1 MTSSKT
7 TLTPEVLP
15 AERRPVGRP
24 AKVTTLVPDR
34 SPADRAKTANSY
46 HSLSRA
52 AAQDAVAY
60 AVMAGMELAAA
71 KAQISHGSF
80 LPWIEKHCE
89 FSQQTA
95 NNYMRLAERMIA
107 SGSFRA
113 VVPQLTDGQV
123 QTAGDRKALLA
134 AIRETADGA
143 TLQQLYFDFGILKPR
158 GETLMGGAREGA
170 GRPTKAEQ
178 TEREARMAYEDWKA
192 ISGPLGRY
200 VSSRRY
206 LYLKEAEMEEMMAV
220 LRGAI
225 GLIEDTLG
233 KK

>member
-1 MTSSKT
+1 MTSGKT
-7 TLTPEVLP
+7 TLEPEVLP
-15 AERRPVGRP
+15 AEKRPVGRP

-34 SPADRAKTANSY
+34 SNGDRAKTANSY
-46 HSLSRA
+46 HNLSRA

-71 KAQISHGSF
+71 KAQIPHGSF

-95 NNYMRLAERMIA
+95 NNYMRLAEKMVA
-107 SGSFRA
+107 CGAFRA
-113 VVPQLTDGQV
+113 VVPHLTDGQV
-123 QTAGDRKALLA
+123 QSAGDRKALLA

-158 GETLMGGAREGA
+158 GDVLLGGAREGA

-200 VSSRRY
+200 VSGRRY
-206 LYLKEAEMEEMMAV
+206 LYLKEAELEEMMAV

>member
-1 MTSSKT
+1 MKSIN
-7 TLTPEVLP
+7 PEVLP
-15 AERRPVGRP
+15 PEPRPVGRP

-34 SPADRAKTANSY
+34 NLGDRAKTANNY
-46 HSLSRA
+46 HNLSRA

-60 AVMAGMELAAA
+60 AVMAGMELASA
-71 KAQISHGSF
+71 KAQIPHGSF

-89 FSQQTA
+89 FNERTA
-95 NNYMRLAERMIA
+95 QNYMRLAEKMVA
-107 SGSFRA
+107 SGSFRL
-113 VVPQLTDGQV
+113 VVPQLTNGQV
-123 QTAGDRKALLA
+123 QSAGDRKALLA

-143 TLQQLYFDFGILKPR
+143 TLQQLYFDYGILKDR
-158 GETLMGGAREGA
+158 SGVVLGGSREGA

-200 VSSRRY
+200 VSGRRY
-206 LYLKEAEMEEMMAV
+206 LYLKEAELEEMMAV